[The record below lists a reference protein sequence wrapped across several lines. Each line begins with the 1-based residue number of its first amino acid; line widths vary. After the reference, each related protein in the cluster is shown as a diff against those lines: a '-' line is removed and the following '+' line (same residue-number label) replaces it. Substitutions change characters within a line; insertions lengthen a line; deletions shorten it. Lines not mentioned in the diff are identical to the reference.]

1 MADGLAAQPAAPQAP
16 ALKAPVV
23 PADLRGVPD
32 PVLKIQA
39 ILDAEK
45 APAGEQPAQQPAQA
59 PAPETEEPAQPN
71 AQVEGEEAPPEEAK
85 PGEIPLAQLE
95 AVELEV
101 TTKGED
107 GRDVVEK
114 LTVKE
119 LREGYMKERDYRRKT
134 AEVARQREEVG
145 EKIRQGVE
153 SERSAYLQNL
163 QQLQAAFIEAVSPE
177 LKDVNW
183 NQLASDN
190 PAEYVRLRNRADQ
203 IVQVLQ
209 GMQTKQQE
217 AATKQKADAAE
228 ARKKAAAEARTT
240 LEADIPGWNDTL
252 YNELMNVG
260 VSVGYKPE
268 EVGQWV
274 DPRAIKLLHKAH
286 LYDKLQ
292 AGKPAPDK
300 KVVVAPKVVK
310 PGASQQAGQAQQQ
323 AAGAM
328 KRLQASGKIED
339 AAAVIRSRLG

>member
-1 MADGLAAQPAAPQAP
+1 MADPTAPQAP

-45 APAGEQPAQQPAQA
+45 APVKEQPQA
-59 PAPETEEPAQPN
+59 PAAPEPEAEVPAQPN
-71 AQVEGEEAPPEEAK
+71 AQVEGEDARPEEAK
-85 PGEIPLAQLE
+85 PGEIPLDQLE

-119 LREGYMKERDYRRKT
+119 LRDGYMKERDYRRKT
-134 AEVARQREEVG
+134 ADVARQREEVG

-153 SERSAYLQNL
+153 SERNAYLQNIK
-163 QQLQAAFIEAVSPE
+163 QLQAAFVETVSPE

-183 NQLASDN
+183 NQLASEN
-190 PAEYVRLRNRADQ
+190 PAEYVRLRNRSDQ

-209 GMQTKQQE
+209 GMQAKQQE
-217 AATKQKADAAE
+217 TAKKQQADAAE

-240 LEADIPGWNDTL
+240 LEADIPGWNDNL
-252 YNELMNVG
+252 YQELLKVG
-260 VSVGYKPE
+260 VSAGYKPE
-268 EVGQWV
+268 EVGQWI

-292 AGKPAPDK
+292 AGKPSPEK
-300 KVVVAPKVVK
+300 KVVVAPKVVR
-310 PGASQQAGQAQQQ
+310 PGASQQGGQAQQQ